1 MKKLSLLIAATG
13 LAVMA
18 AAQNPTAY
26 FMDGSTFRSQFN
38 PAFAPQRGYLNLPA
52 IGGIQITVGG
62 NVSLDNF
69 VFPNNGKLVTL
80 FDESVS
86 AARALANLKTD
97 NYIGVDTRVNL
108 FGIGKYTRNRK
119 NFWSFDI
126 GVRATQNTSI
136 PYSFFEFLKLGKEGN
151 IGNIKLS
158 TEEYLEAGFNYS
170 FPLLDDRLYIG
181 ARVKFLAGL
190 ARAEIGYSRFNV
202 TMQEDIW
209 SVDAEGSLDVTL
221 GGASVDMPEG
231 SETFEF
237 NNINMKPTKPAG
249 YGFAVDLGATFDI
262 LPDLQASLAIVDLGF
277 INWNQS
283 NTVSGVSAQQL
294 EFTGTTITADGSESV
309 PDFEFELLKF
319 HPTEGRGSNKM
330 LRTTLNAGIEYR
342 LWERRVGFGLLYSA
356 RFWAYR
362 TYHNI
367 TGSVNFQPIEWFTL
381 SGSYSVLDNR
391 SGAVG
396 LAMNISPGWINLF
409 VGTDMLLSRHTPQW
423 VPIKQN
429 TMNLTFGL
437 GIPIGKRGERGSWSR
452 NIRWQ
457 QETEALQRE
466 FRQ

>member
-1 MKKLSLLIAATG
+1 MKKLFLLIAATC
-13 LAVMA
+13 LAA
-18 AAQNPTAY
+18 IASAQNPTAY

-52 IGGIQITVGG
+52 LGGIQLTVGG
-62 NVSLDNF
+62 NVALNSF
-69 VFPNNGKLVTL
+69 VYPHDGKLVTL
-80 FDESVS
+80 LDESVS
-86 AARALANLKTD
+86 AAQALANLKPD
-97 NYIGVDTRVNL
+97 NYLGDDTRVNI
-108 FGIGKYTRNRK
+108 FGIGKYTANRK

-126 GVRATQNTSI
+126 GVRATQNTSL
-136 PYSFFEFLKLGKEGN
+136 PYSLFEFLKLGKEGN
-151 IGNIKLS
+151 IGNISVS
-158 TEEYLEAGFNYS
+158 TENYLEAGFNYS
-170 FPLLDDRLYIG
+170 FPLLDDRLYVG

-190 ARAEIGYSRFNV
+190 ARAEVRYSRFDV

-209 SVDAEGSLDVTL
+209 SVDAEGSLDVTM

-237 NNINMKPTKPAG
+237 NDINMKPTKPAG
-249 YGFAVDLGATFDI
+249 YGFAVDLGATYDI

-277 INWNQS
+277 VNWSQS
-283 NTVSGVSAQQL
+283 NTIAGVSTQHL
-294 EFTGTTITADGSESV
+294 EFTGTTISGSGSESV
-309 PDFEFELLKF
+309 PDFEFEMLKF
-319 HPTEGRGSNKM
+319 RPTESKSANKM

-342 LWERRVGFGLLYSA
+342 LWQRKIGFGLLYSA

-367 TGSVNFQPIEWFTL
+367 TGSVNFQPIHWFTL

-396 LAMNISPGWINLF
+396 LAMNLSPGWINLF

-423 VPIKQN
+423 IPIKQN

-437 GIPIGKRGERGSWSR
+437 GIPIGKRGERGTWG
-452 NIRWQ
+452 
-457 QETEALQRE
+457 QETCM
-466 FRQ
+466 